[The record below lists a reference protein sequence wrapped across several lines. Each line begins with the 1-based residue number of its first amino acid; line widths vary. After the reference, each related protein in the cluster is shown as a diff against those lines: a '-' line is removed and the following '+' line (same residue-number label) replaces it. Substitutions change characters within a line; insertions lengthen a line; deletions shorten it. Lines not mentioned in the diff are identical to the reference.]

1 MRERERGGR
10 GLEVFLN
17 FGVLTSLSR
26 GTCFLFDVRLALFE
40 LLWQVDCNVKCI
52 VGLCKREFAVDR
64 DKATAR
70 KALHLQFN
78 EDDPA
83 N

>member
-1 MRERERGGR
+1 MRERER

-17 FGVLTSLSR
+17 FGILTSLSR

-40 LLWQVDCNVKCI
+40 HLWQVDCNVKFI
-52 VGLCKREFAVDR
+52 LGLCKREFAVDR
-64 DKATAR
+64 DKSTAR
-70 KALHLQFN
+70 KALPPQFN
-78 EDDPA
+78 DPA